1 MRTLQQH
8 LAEGAG
14 ASSSG
19 PTFSLAYDSS
29 SKPGRI
35 TQQAG
40 KGLPPGAEFVSKA
53 ASKNAKKRAN
63 KKAKAGGGDE
73 EDGEAEDG
81 QQQQQQQQQ
90 GAGSNGAGQQAA
102 VDAVTQ
108 QVRVVVFFGGGGTY
122 CQALCVMRGR
132 VFAEHAWPEEL
143 QCPSDVRVW

>member
-14 ASSSG
+14 TSSSG

-35 TQQAG
+35 TQLAG

-63 KKAKAGGGDE
+63 KKAKAGDGDD
-73 EDGEAEDG
+73 EDGEAEEG
-81 QQQQQQQQQ
+81 QQQQQQ
-90 GAGSNGAGQQAA
+90 AAASSGAGQQAA

-108 QVRVVVFFGGGGTY
+108 QVCVCVVGGSGCLLRGFISR
-122 CQALCVMRGR
+122 LCMCT
-132 VFAEHAWPEEL
+132 A
-143 QCPSDVRVW
+143 